1 MLVIILINEI
11 HTEAWR
17 LIWLLSFFTLC
28 FSNKKN
34 TMAGND
40 FIFIFFRTHF
50 TAAWV
55 FLLLRMQN
63 GEKIKD
69 FIFHFN
75 FLTVKVSQMGRI
87 SVKFS
92 GCDYLQFF
100 KVVLSLYTCVLMVKK
115 KVPFVD
121 SFEKPKFISD
131 EVWNDD
137 EFVKKQGENGFGG
150 GDVSES
156 RGRQRVEDCR
166 NKDILS
172 WLFLNH

>member
-69 FIFHFN
+69 FIFHFH

-100 KVVLSLYTCVLMVKK
+100 KVVLSLYTYILMVKK
-115 KVPFVD
+115 G
-121 SFEKPKFISD
+121 SFCWFL
-131 EVWNDD
+131 WNAQ
-137 EFVKKQGENGFGG
+137 VHKWWSLKRWWVCKKTRREW
-150 GDVSES
+150 V
-156 RGRQRVEDCR
+156 QRRWCFRE
-166 NKDILS
+166 
-172 WLFLNH
+172 